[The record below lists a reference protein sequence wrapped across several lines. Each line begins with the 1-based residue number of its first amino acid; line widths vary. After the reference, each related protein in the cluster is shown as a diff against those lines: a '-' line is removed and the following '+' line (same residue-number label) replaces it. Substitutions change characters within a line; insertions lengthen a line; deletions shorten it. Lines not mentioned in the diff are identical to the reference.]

1 MLFFWW
7 ALTLD
12 GKRLVWAQIH
22 RIRVQRM
29 CRRAKRKGP
38 PLLVPPTPYPQLY
51 FWSGRPC
58 IAPTSMTSAI
68 SKRLLPSALICS
80 GSKGFCDGMFMGFY
94 WISWDSRWNLRDFM
108 GRRLWISWHF
118 MGFSMDFT
126 LIFMKKTCCCLLSC
140 WNAWTKVKQRNSQ
153 DLRSRCQAAWSPST
167 QCWWAP
173 NGLSM
178 RFAMIVPWQP
188 VDRFSSSLDH
198 QHFRWCCDMARHGAE
213 PCWALW
219 CLPQL
224 IKSIKSPRFSISS
237 HKNHSS
243 GSFFSAETL
252 QTSAQKNT
260 TASQTYDDDRSFQ
273 VLVMEILPSPGVQ
286 YLTRPVSIT
295 VWWGFYE
302 NVMGI

>member
-1 MLFFWW
+1 M
-7 ALTLD
+7 
-12 GKRLVWAQIH
+12 
-22 RIRVQRM
+22 
-29 CRRAKRKGP
+29 
-38 PLLVPPTPYPQLY
+38 
-51 FWSGRPC
+51 
-58 IAPTSMTSAI
+58 
-68 SKRLLPSALICS
+68 
-80 GSKGFCDGMFMGFY
+80 
-94 WISWDSRWNLRDFM
+94 DFM
-108 GRRLWISWHF
+108 AFHGIF
-118 MGFSMDFT
+118 MDFT

-243 GSFFSAETL
+243 GSFSL
-252 QTSAQKNT
+252 QKLCKHRHKKTPQHRKPTTMIEASRCWWWKSYRPLVFNTSHARFPSQFDGDFMRMSWEYSGKLYVLKKYLQKK
-260 TASQTYDDDRSFQ
+260 QGGMYMRSIHDFGVHAGIFQ
-273 VLVMEILPSPGVQ
+273 VQFMLVHPMRLGLVPQMLRGTTDFMV
-286 YLTRPVSIT
+286 
-295 VWWGFYE
+295 
-302 NVMGI
+302 